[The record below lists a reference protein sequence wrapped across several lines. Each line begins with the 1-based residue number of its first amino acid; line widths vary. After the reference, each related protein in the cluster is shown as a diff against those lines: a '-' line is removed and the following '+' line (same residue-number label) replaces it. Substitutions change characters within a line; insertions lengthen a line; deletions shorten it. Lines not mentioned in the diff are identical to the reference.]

1 MEYAALVSF
10 YERLDATTKRLEMTD
25 ILVEVFHQTPKEEV
39 KEVVY
44 LTEGRIAPDYM
55 GIELGLAD
63 KLAIRVLAQVSGLGD
78 KAVEALAKE
87 KGDVGLVAEQ
97 TIAEKRQAGLFPEAA
112 LTVRHVFDNLM
123 AIAQAAGE
131 GSQQGKIDRLADLL
145 RAPQPPEGQEKLPTD
160 R

>member
-25 ILVEVFHQTPKEEV
+25 ILVELFRQTPPEEV

-44 LTEGRIAPDYM
+44 FTEGRIAPDYM

-78 KAVEALAKE
+78 KPVEALAKE
-87 KGDVGLVAEQ
+87 GGDLGLLAATAIPEKKQ
-97 TIAEKRQAGLFPEAA
+97 T
-112 LTVRHVFDNLM
+112 
-123 AIAQAAGE
+123 
-131 GSQQGKIDRLADLL
+131 
-145 RAPQPPEGQEKLPTD
+145 PPF
-160 R
+160 